1 MKLWVVMSNNG
12 QYLDSTNRL
21 VSFNCARVFKSE
33 KFAIEKIAKLEA
45 KKAYTA
51 GTLNVVMRDITEK
64 KRMSFRE
71 MIEHLNNKNL
81 DVIEDSK
88 NYKLVACSKY
98 GFLSTKYRG
107 YHTLEERFVKNIN
120 KAAVYKTF
128 PEMYATMQI
137 YKAFVQIPAEHV
149 IKIWVA
155 AGDYKDEKESNE
167 KLSELI
173 NLLEGNDMSVC
184 FLA

>member
-21 VSFNCARVFKSE
+21 VSFSCARVFKSE

-45 KKAYTA
+45 KKAYKPGMLTA
-51 GTLNVVMRDITEK
+51 VMRDVEEK
-64 KRMSFRE
+64 KRMTFNE

-81 DVIEDSK
+81 DIVEDAK

-98 GFLSTKYRG
+98 GFLNTKYRG

-137 YKAFVQIPAEHV
+137 HKAFVQIPAEHIV
-149 IKIWVA
+149 KIWIA
-155 AGDYKDEKESNE
+155 AGDYKNE
-167 KLSELI
+167 NEGNKKLNELI
-173 NLLEGNDMSVC
+173 SLLEGNDMSVC